1 VTQGCD
7 IVRDIADE
15 PFLHIAPLIE
25 VTQKEWDLAH
35 EGRYSVRRFSYP
47 SPIEGHELLALDI
60 RVIQTIEK
68 TALLDGSVTPIES
81 KMNDPLRA
89 KLSYWLGRRFARFA
103 FPDDLEENVLSHL
116 RSQIRDKIEAQS
128 PSGALIRSAEGIWI
142 KFGQSPVVKV
152 MIVLNV
158 AKTLKEPILGGDEK
172 KIAQAADQLLNPIK
186 KKADAAS
193 YQIEPEVRTPSKV
206 NAFDLMY
213 EYHPLD
219 VPL

>member
-1 VTQGCD
+1 
-7 IVRDIADE
+7 
-15 PFLHIAPLIE
+15 
-25 VTQKEWDLAH
+25 
-35 EGRYSVRRFSYP
+35 VRRFSYP